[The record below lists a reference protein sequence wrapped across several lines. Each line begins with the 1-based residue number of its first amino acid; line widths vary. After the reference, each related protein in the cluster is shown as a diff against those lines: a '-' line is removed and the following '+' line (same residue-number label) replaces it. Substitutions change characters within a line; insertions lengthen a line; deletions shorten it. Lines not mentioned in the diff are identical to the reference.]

1 MEEKVG
7 KTREL
12 AHLDCRRERRTQ
24 YHQDHQAHR
33 DRRDLA
39 LRDLRGLGRQDR
51 RDQGRQDRRD
61 QGHPD
66 LRDRVR
72 LARRVHQCQD
82 QGLRGRL
89 GPRDLLDRRDR
100 VLQDRRDRRDQ
111 LLSARDAVGRRRCA
125 RVAPDA
131 EILRGTAP
139 AALDA
144 DDPQDSVSAKPR
156 SSSGVLGRMLS
167 GLQLGTQRG

>member
-7 KTREL
+7 KTKEP

-66 LRDRVR
+66 LLDRVR

-89 GPRDLLDRRDR
+89 GPRDLLDHRD
-100 VLQDRRDRRDQ
+100 LLRRDQ

-139 AALDA
+139 VALDA
-144 DDPQDSVSAKPR
+144 DDLQDSASAKPR

-167 GLQLGTQRG
+167 GPRLGTQRR

>member
-7 KTREL
+7 KTREP

-24 YHQDHQAHR
+24 DHQARR

-39 LRDLRGLGRQDR
+39 LQDLRDL
-51 RDQGRQDRRD
+51 GRQDRRD

-89 GPRDLLDRRDR
+89 GPRDLLDHRD
-100 VLQDRRDRRDQ
+100 LLRRDQ
-111 LLSARDAVGRRRCA
+111 LLSARDAVGRKGCV
-125 RVAPDA
+125 RVAPDV

-144 DDPQDSVSAKPR
+144 DDLQDSVSAKPR
-156 SSSGVLGRMLS
+156 SSGGALGRTLS
-167 GLQLGTQRG
+167 GLRLGTQRG

>member
-7 KTREL
+7 KTREP

-24 YHQDHQAHR
+24 DHQDHQAHR

-66 LRDRVR
+66 LLDRVR

-100 VLQDRRDRRDQ
+100 DLLRRDQ
-111 LLSARDAVGRRRCA
+111 LLSARDAVGRRGCV

-139 AALDA
+139 VALDA
-144 DDPQDSVSAKPR
+144 DDLQGSASAKPR
-156 SSSGVLGRMLS
+156 SSSGVLGRTLS
-167 GLQLGTQRG
+167 GLRLGTQRG